1 MSHLKLRSKNNPGR
15 HVINSIKCHTSKISH
30 FFDHHLQPLVK
41 EISSHIKDNND
52 FVNKIDNF
60 KVPENSSLVK
70 MDVKAL
76 YTSIPNKEG
85 VAAVTRKRGNYTE
98 RKTLASKVIAK
109 FLALILTLNSL
120 IFNSKF
126 YLQIKSFVMGT
137 ICAHTYP
144 NVFMSDFEERYIY
157 PLIENKSSS
166 YLRFIDDVFMVW
178 TRSENEL
185 TTFINE
191 INKKHHSI
199 KFDFKFS
206 KEKIEF
212 LDTFFHKDHNNRL

>member
-15 HVINSIKCHTSKISH
+15 HVINSIKCHTSKMSH

-85 VAAVTRKRGNYTE
+85 VTAVKRKRVNYTE
-98 RKTLASKVIAK
+98 KSLSLKSNSN
-109 FLALILTLNSL
+109 ILS
-120 IFNSKF
+120 
-126 YLQIKSFVMGT
+126 
-137 ICAHTYP
+137 TY
-144 NVFMSDFEERYIY
+144 
-157 PLIENKSSS
+157 
-166 YLRFIDDVFMVW
+166 
-178 TRSENEL
+178 
-185 TTFINE
+185 
-191 INKKHHSI
+191 
-199 KFDFKFS
+199 FDTKQ
-206 KEKIEF
+206 
-212 LDTFFHKDHNNRL
+212 FHF